1 MERLVKDLEYDYA
14 VLLNEDSE
22 IDEDDKR
29 LCFDVQ
35 RAFLN
40 CEPVQEYKI
49 ARVKEIW
56 EKRDAVFLG

>member
-14 VLLNEDSE
+14 VLLSKDSE
-22 IDEDDKR
+22 IEDEDKR

-40 CEPVQEYKI
+40 CQPVQEYKI
-49 ARVKEIW
+49 ARVKELWDI
-56 EKRDAVFLG
+56 RDAVFLG